1 MTDGLIPQFSD
12 RLGDSPVAPSD
23 AKAMS
28 TDTENT
34 DTDDASIDDADAADA
49 ERGREPEPHAPL
61 HVIATR
67 EEFLFAVDRLA
78 AGEGP
83 FAVDAERAS
92 GFRYSQRAYLIQVFR
107 RGSGAFLFDPPAIGD
122 FTELAALMADE
133 EWILHAASQDLACLR
148 EVGLDPS
155 RIFDTELGARL
166 AGLPRVGLG
175 PVVEQLLGIHLAKE
189 HSAADWSTRPLPQS
203 WLVYAAL
210 DVELLP
216 DLRDKI
222 GEILET
228 SGKTE
233 LAQQEFDAVLH
244 RETPVRE
251 EPWRRLSGLHG
262 LRHARNLAVARA
274 LWVARDDYAREI
286 DTAPG
291 RLVPDGSL
299 VAAARILPATKR
311 ELATFKEFTG
321 RASRSQIDR
330 WFAAIETG
338 MAETDLPLVRP
349 PSDTLPP
356 PRIWADKNPEAD
368 GRLKRA
374 RAAVTGV
381 SEAMSIPMENL
392 LTPELLR
399 RVAWSP
405 PTPIDAAGVAEA
417 LAELGAR
424 PWQLD
429 ATAQVIATAFVE
441 SAQSPEEPSESGSS
455 E

>member
-1 MTDGLIPQFSD
+1 MTEGPIFLEPREPTGKPRATPPDK
-12 RLGDSPVAPSD
+12 PVEPATATEAVEPS
-23 AKAMS
+23 
-28 TDTENT
+28 EPL
-34 DTDDASIDDADAADA
+34 
-49 ERGREPEPHAPL
+49 REPEPHAAL
-61 HVIATR
+61 HVIDTR
-67 EEFLFAVDRLA
+67 AEYEFAVERLA

-92 GFRYSQRAYLIQVFR
+92 GFRYSQRAYLIQIFR
-107 RGSGAFLFDPPAIGD
+107 RGSGVFLFDPPAIGD
-122 FTELAALMADE
+122 MSALAQVMAGQ

-216 DLRDKI
+216 ELRDKI
-222 GEILET
+222 GEILDAA
-228 SGKTE
+228 GKTAIAE
-233 LAQQEFDAVLH
+233 AEFEATLQ
-244 RETPVRE
+244 REAPVRE
-251 EPWRRLSGLHG
+251 EPWRRLSGIHS
-262 LRHARNLAVARA
+262 LRQARNLAVARA
-274 LWVARDDYAREI
+274 LWTARDDYAREI

-291 RLVPDGSL
+291 RLIPDGSL
-299 VAAARILPATKR
+299 VAAARALPTTKR
-311 ELATFKEFTG
+311 ELAAMKDFTG

-330 WFAAIETG
+330 WVAAIQEGMET
-338 MAETDLPLVRP
+338 TDLPQVRP
-349 PSDTLPP
+349 PSDALPP
-356 PRIWADKNPEAD
+356 PRVWADKNPDAD

-374 RAAVTGV
+374 RAAVAEIST
-381 SEAMSIPMENL
+381 ELDIPVENL
-392 LTPELLR
+392 LTPEYLR
-399 RVAWSP
+399 RVAWTP
-405 PTPIDAAGVAEA
+405 PVPATAEA
-417 LAELGAR
+417 IADALAALGAR

-429 ATAQVIATAFVE
+429 ATAQAIADAFVE
-441 SAQSPEEPSESGSS
+441 PVQTPELAAEPDSS

>member
-1 MTDGLIPQFSD
+1 MSGRRVTDGRSPLFSD
-12 RLGDSPVAPSD
+12 LPGQEPNVLATPLP
-23 AKAMS
+23 
-28 TDTENT
+28 EP
-34 DTDDASIDDADAADA
+34 AADPA
-49 ERGREPEPHAPL
+49 TEAPREPEPHAPL

-67 EEFLFAVDRLA
+67 NEFLFAVARLA
-78 AGEGP
+78 EGEGP

-92 GFRYSQRAYLIQVFR
+92 GFRYSQRAYLIQIFR

-122 FTELAALMADE
+122 FSELAALMADE

-216 DLRDKI
+216 ELRDKI
-222 GEILET
+222 GDILDAA
-228 SGKTE
+228 GKTE
-233 LAQQEFDAVLH
+233 IARQEFDAVLA

-251 EPWRRLSGLHG
+251 EPWRRLSGLHS
-262 LRHARNLAVARA
+262 LRQGRNLAVARA
-274 LWVARDDYAREI
+274 LWTARDDYAREI

-291 RLVPDGSL
+291 RLVPDASL
-299 VAAARILPATKR
+299 TAAARALPATKR
-311 ELATFKEFTG
+311 ELAALKEFTG
-321 RASRSQIDR
+321 RASRSQLDR
-330 WFAAIETG
+330 WFAAIQAGLDET
-338 MAETDLPLVRP
+338 ELPQLRP
-349 PSDTLPP
+349 PTDTLPP
-356 PRIWADKNPEAD
+356 PRVWSEKNPAAD

-374 RAAVTGV
+374 RAAVTEV
-381 SEAMSIPMENL
+381 SEAMEIPMENL
-392 LTPELLR
+392 LTPEMLR
-399 RVAWSP
+399 RVAWNVP
-405 PTPIDAAGVAEA
+405 DPLDGAGIAHA

-429 ATAQVIATAFVE
+429 VTAQLIADAFVE
-441 SAQSPEEPSESGSS
+441 PAQTPEQPSEPASS

>member
-1 MTDGLIPQFSD
+1 MTDGHNPLFSHLPGQEPIAPAPKAAPDATVAAPPAIPEVSIA
-12 RLGDSPVAPSD
+12 AP
-23 AKAMS
+23 
-28 TDTENT
+28 
-34 DTDDASIDDADAADA
+34 DADAL
-49 ERGREPEPHAPL
+49 REPEPHAPL

-67 EEFLFAVDRLA
+67 DEFLFAVARLA
-78 AGEGP
+78 EGEGP

-92 GFRYSQRAYLIQVFR
+92 GFRYSQRAYLIQIFR

-122 FTELAALMADE
+122 FSELAALMADE

-216 DLRDKI
+216 DLRDRI
-222 GEILET
+222 GQILEAD
-228 SGKTE
+228 GKTQ
-233 LAQQEFDAVLH
+233 LAAQEFDAVLA

-251 EPWRRLSGLHG
+251 EPWRRLSGIHG
-262 LRHARNLAVARA
+262 LRNARNLAVARA
-274 LWVARDDYAREI
+274 LWTARDDYAREI

-291 RLVPDGSL
+291 RLVPDQSL
-299 VAAARILPATKR
+299 LAAARTLPATKR
-311 ELATFKEFTG
+311 ELAALKEFTG
-321 RASRSQIDR
+321 RASRSQLDR
-330 WFAAIETG
+330 WFAAIQSGLEET
-338 MAETDLPLVRP
+338 ELPQVRP

-356 PRIWADKNPEAD
+356 PRVWAEKNPDAD

-381 SEAMSIPMENL
+381 SESMNIPMENL
-392 LTPELLR
+392 LTPETLR
-399 RVAWSP
+399 RVSWHP
-405 PTPIDAAGVAEA
+405 PQPADAAGIADA
-417 LAELGAR
+417 LAALGAR

-429 ATAQVIATAFVE
+429 ATSQVIADAFVE
-441 SAQSPEEPSESGSS
+441 PAQSAEEPSEPDSS

>member
-1 MTDGLIPQFSD
+1 MTDGPIFLEPAQ
-12 RLGDSPVAPSD
+12 PAEPP
-23 AKAMS
+23 KP
-28 TDTENT
+28 
-34 DTDDASIDDADAADA
+34 AADA
-49 ERGREPEPHAPL
+49 VPAEPLREPEPHAAL
-61 HVIATR
+61 HVIDTR
-67 EEFLFAVDRLA
+67 AEYEFAVGRLA

-92 GFRYSQRAYLIQVFR
+92 GFRYSQRAYLIQIFR

-122 FTELAALMADE
+122 FSALAELMADQ

-148 EVGLDPS
+148 EVGLDPV

-222 GEILET
+222 AEILEV
-228 SGKTE
+228 SGKTRIAE
-233 LAQQEFDAVLH
+233 EEFDAVLR

-251 EPWRRLSGLHG
+251 EPWRRLSGIHS
-262 LRHARNLAVARA
+262 LRQARNLAVARA
-274 LWVARDDYAREI
+274 LWTARDDYAREI

-291 RLVPDGSL
+291 RLMPDASL
-299 VAAARILPATKR
+299 VAAARLLPTTKR
-311 ELATFKEFTG
+311 DLAAIKEFTG

-330 WFAAIETG
+330 WLAAIQEG
-338 MAETDLPLVRP
+338 MATTDLPQVRP
-349 PSDTLPP
+349 PSDALPP
-356 PRIWADKNPEAD
+356 PRVWVDKNPEAD
-368 GRLKRA
+368 ARLKRA
-374 RAAVTGV
+374 RAAVAEIST
-381 SEAMSIPMENL
+381 ELDIPLENL
-392 LTPELLR
+392 LTPDYLR
-399 RVAWSP
+399 RVAWTP
-405 PTPIDAAGVAEA
+405 PVPATPETIAGALEA
-417 LAELGAR
+417 LGAR
-424 PWQLD
+424 RWQLD
-429 ATAQVIATAFVE
+429 ATAQAIADAFVE
-441 SAQSPEEPSESGSS
+441 PIQPPETPSEPDSS

>member
-1 MTDGLIPQFSD
+1 MTDGPIFLEPSSEPPANAETP
-12 RLGDSPVAPSD
+12 LGAEPPAEPPVEAGEPL
-23 AKAMS
+23 
-28 TDTENT
+28 
-34 DTDDASIDDADAADA
+34 
-49 ERGREPEPHAPL
+49 REPEPHAPL
-61 HVIATR
+61 HVIDTR
-67 EEFLFAVDRLA
+67 AEYEFAVERLA

-92 GFRYSQRAYLIQVFR
+92 GFRYSQRAYLIQIFR
-107 RGSGAFLFDPPAIGD
+107 RGSGAFLLDPPAIGD
-122 FTELAALMADE
+122 FSALAALMAGE

-148 EVGLDPS
+148 EVGLDPV

-222 GEILET
+222 GEILDA
-228 SGKTE
+228 SGKTGIAE
-233 LAQQEFDAVLH
+233 QEFEATLR

-251 EPWRRLSGLHG
+251 EPWRRLSGIHS
-262 LRHARNLAVARA
+262 LRQARNLAVARA
-274 LWVARDDYAREI
+274 LWTARDDYAREI

-291 RLVPDGSL
+291 RLIPDGSL
-299 VAAARILPATKR
+299 LAAARLLPATKR
-311 ELATFKEFTG
+311 DLAAIKEFTG
-321 RASRSQIDR
+321 RASRSQLDR
-330 WFAAIETG
+330 WFAAIQDG
-338 MAETDLPLVRP
+338 MTTTDLPQVRP
-349 PSDTLPP
+349 PSDALPP
-356 PRIWADKNPEAD
+356 PRVWADKNPEAD

-374 RAAVTGV
+374 RAAVTEI
-381 SEAMSIPMENL
+381 STELDIPMENL
-392 LTPELLR
+392 LTPDFLR
-399 RVAWSP
+399 RVAWTP
-405 PTPIDAAGVAEA
+405 PVPATAQTIGDA
-417 LAELGAR
+417 LAALGAR

-429 ATAQVIATAFVE
+429 ATAQAIADAFVE
-441 SAQSPEEPSESGSS
+441 PIQSPETPSEPDSS

>member
-1 MTDGLIPQFSD
+1 MTPGP
-12 RLGDSPVAPSD
+12 GVPPTPPS
-23 AKAMS
+23 AEPS
-28 TDTENT
+28 SG
-34 DTDDASIDDADAADA
+34 DASL
-49 ERGREPEPHAPL
+49 EVLREPEPHSPL
-61 HVIATR
+61 HVITTR
-67 EEFLFAVDRLA
+67 DEFLFAVARLA

-92 GFRYSQRAYLIQVFR
+92 GFRYSQRAYLIQIFR

-122 FTELAALMADE
+122 FSELATLMADE

-216 DLRDKI
+216 ELRDKI
-222 GEILET
+222 GEILDAA
-228 SGKTE
+228 GKTAV
-233 LAQQEFDAVLH
+233 AQQEFAAVLA
-244 RETPVRE
+244 RQIPVRE
-251 EPWRRLSGLHG
+251 EPWRRLAGLHA
-262 LRHARNLAVARA
+262 LRHGRNLAVARS
-274 LWVARDDYAREI
+274 LWNARDDYAREI

-311 ELATFKEFTG
+311 ELSAMKEFTG
-321 RASRSQIDR
+321 RASRSQLDR
-330 WFAAIETG
+330 WFAAIERG
-338 MAETDLPLVRP
+338 LAETELPQLRP

-356 PRIWADKNPEAD
+356 PRVWAEKNPEAD

-374 RAAVTGV
+374 RAAVAVV
-381 SEAMSIPMENL
+381 SETMEIPMENL

-399 RVAWSP
+399 RVAWHP
-405 PTPIDAAGVAEA
+405 PEPADAAGVADA
-417 LAELGAR
+417 LRALGAR

-429 ATAQVIATAFVE
+429 ATAQVIADAFVVPPQSAIEAPE
-441 SAQSPEEPSESGSS
+441 STSS